1 MLRRVSC
8 GFRSTSSFFR
18 SRSFPS
24 FQVKRFMTEFVPSQ
38 ENQLIIDADDQGI
51 QYAAN
56 AIRNGELIAFPTET
70 VYGLGANALNE
81 VAVLSIFQ
89 AKGRPLTDP
98 LIVHV
103 PDMTSALQL
112 ISTDSKTESVFRLL
126 GNQFWPGPLTIIVR
140 AAPCIP
146 NVITAS
152 TGFVGVRI
160 PAHPLAL
167 SFLRKSNLPIAAP
180 SANKFGHVSPTRA
193 QHVLDDLGGKGVRVL
208 NGDTD
213 EYQQYTCQHGI
224 ESTILKIDSISSK
237 IFILRQGAISQPE
250 IEDLLRSPGDDMS
263 RSNWLVESLHRAVNH
278 PTPTAQQTTEEI
290 SQGEVAPGQL
300 LTHYAPYV
308 PCNVINSLE
317 VNSPTF
323 ASQLSSQ
330 SPSGRPL
337 DEMIRELMSRYTKES
352 VRLSPQQFL
361 SQTVLIDF
369 NGQFAAFSSL
379 CLAYR
384 DLSAAGNTTEA
395 AKDLFNSLR
404 WAENQ
409 LNATRVLLAPIL
421 PSLPQQALSDNPL
434 VVEKNSQEISDLRS
448 INQKYDPSLGLAD
461 RIFRAASG
469 VAVDLVIVEQEDQR

>member
-1 MLRRVSC
+1 MFLVSC
-8 GFRSTSSFFR
+8 GFRQTPFFFR
-18 SRSFPS
+18 SRAFLP
-24 FQVKRFMTEFVPSQ
+24 FKLRRTMTEFISSQ
-38 ENQLIIDADDQGI
+38 ENELMIDPNQNGI

-56 AIRNGELIAFPTET
+56 AISNGELIAFPTET
-70 VYGLGANALNE
+70 VYGLGANALSE
-81 VAVLSIFQ
+81 AAVLSIFE

-103 PDMTSALQL
+103 PDMASALRL
-112 ISTDSKTESVFRLL
+112 ISTDSKTESVFQLL

-140 AAPCIP
+140 AAACIP

-152 TGFVGVRI
+152 TGFVGIRV

-167 SFLRKSNLPIAAP
+167 SFLRQSNLPIAAP

-208 NGDTD
+208 NGDTA
-213 EYQQYTCQHGI
+213 EYQKYTCQHGI
-224 ESTILKIDSISSK
+224 ESTILKIDTMSSK

-250 IEDLLRSPGDDMS
+250 IEDLLQSTGDD
-263 RSNWLVESLHRAVNH
+263 RSNWSVEALHRAVNH
-278 PTPTAQQTTEEI
+278 STPTTQQPTEEV

-308 PCNVINSLE
+308 PCTVINSLE
-317 VNSPTF
+317 VRSPTL
-323 ASQLSSQ
+323 ASQVSSQ
-330 SPSGRPL
+330 STSQKPSDQML
-337 DEMIRELMSRYTKES
+337 ELMSRYTKES
-352 VRLSPQQFL
+352 VHISSQQLL

-369 NGQFAAFSSL
+369 NGQFSVFSSL

-384 DLSAAGNTTEA
+384 DLSAAGNTSEA

-409 LNATRVLLAPIL
+409 TNATRVLLAPIC
-421 PSLPQQALSDNPL
+421 PSLHQQNLSDNSC
-434 VVEKNSQEISDLRS
+434 NADHSSEISDLRS

-469 VAVDLVIVEQEDQR
+469 VAVDLVITDQEDKLLEG